1 MSIEERLDVLLEIND
16 LLALVEEDV
25 ESGEEDE

>member
-1 MSIEERLDVLLEIND
+1 MSIEERLDIILEIND
-16 LLALVEEDV
+16 LLALVEDNE

>member
-16 LLALVEEDV
+16 LLTIVEEDV